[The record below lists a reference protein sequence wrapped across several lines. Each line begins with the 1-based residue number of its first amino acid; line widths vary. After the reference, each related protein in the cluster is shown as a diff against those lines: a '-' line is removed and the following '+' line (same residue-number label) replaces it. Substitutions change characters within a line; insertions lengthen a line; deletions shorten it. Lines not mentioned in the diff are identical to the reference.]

1 MAQWLFFDL
10 RSTECRQ
17 SGRLRVAPN
26 PTGTS
31 STVARQRKNENR
43 GLPARWRLYH
53 GAYYYRVP
61 PGLQALWDG
70 RKQYRLGSTLGEAAS
85 EWAKRMASVER
96 RAVYIR
102 DLLDRYGI
110 EVPMKAAA
118 TQRGDNLA
126 LVNLRKVF
134 GDMRLDDLE
143 PRHVYKYVNTRVN
156 KQGQK
161 SQATGVHEIRVF
173 KHAFTKAVE
182 WGLISKHPF
191 KGEVRLKGT
200 KPRTRYVEDWE
211 IIETLSL
218 VPKRKSGSVLM
229 LQAYIRVKMLIGIR
243 RGDMLRL
250 RMSDITDAGITVRP
264 HKTANS
270 TGLARTFEW
279 TPALRAA
286 VDMALVARP
295 IDIAPWLFCTR
306 RGEGYFDE
314 ETGQA
319 SGWDSMWQRFMSRL
333 LAETKITEHDLRGK
347 VGSDAE
353 SLERARQLLGHA
365 DSKITERVYRRK
377 PELIR
382 PLQ

>member
-1 MAQWLFFDL
+1 MPK
-10 RSTECRQ
+10 RNK
-17 SGRLRVAPN
+17 GN
-26 PTGTS
+26 
-31 STVARQRKNENR
+31 K
-43 GLPARWRLYH
+43 GLPSRWRHYH

-61 PGLQALWDG
+61 PGLESQWDG
-70 RKQYRLGSTLGEAAS
+70 RKQYRLGTTLAESAT
-85 EWAKRMASVER
+85 EWAKRMRTAER
-96 RAVYIR
+96 PAVYIR
-102 DLLDRYGI
+102 QLLERYAI
-110 EVPMKAAA
+110 EVIPTKAAA
-118 TQRGDNLA
+118 TQRGDNFA
-126 LVNLRKVF
+126 LIHLRKVF

-143 PRHVYKYVNTRVN
+143 PRHIYRYADTRVN
-156 KQGQK
+156 NQGQR
-161 SQATGVHEIRVF
+161 SPATAVHEIRVF

-182 WGLISKHPF
+182 WGLITRHPF

-200 KPRTRYVEDWE
+200 KPRNRYIEDWE
-211 IIETLSL
+211 IIEALSL

-229 LQAYIRVKMLIGIR
+229 LQAYVRVKMLIGIR

-264 HKTANS
+264 HKTADS

-279 TPALRAA
+279 TPALKSA

-295 IDIAPWLFCTR
+295 IDIAPWLFCTK
-306 RGEGYFDE
+306 RGEGYFNE

-333 LAETKITEHDLRGK
+333 LGETKITQRFTEHDLRGK

-377 PELIR
+377 PEIVR
-382 PLQ
+382 PLR

>member
-1 MAQWLFFDL
+1 M
-10 RSTECRQ
+10 
-17 SGRLRVAPN
+17 
-26 PTGTS
+26 
-31 STVARQRKNENR
+31 
-43 GLPARWRLYH
+43 PARWRLYH

-61 PGLQALWDG
+61 PGLEALWGG

-85 EWAKRMASVER
+85 EWAKRMANAER
-96 RAVYIR
+96 RIVYIR
-102 DLLDRYGI
+102 DLLDRYAI
-110 EVPMKAAA
+110 EAIPMKAAA

-134 GDMRLDDLE
+134 GDMLLDDLE
-143 PRHVYKYVNTRVN
+143 PRHIYKYVDARVN

-161 SQATGVHEIRVF
+161 SPATGVHEIRVF

-200 KPRTRYVEDWE
+200 KPRSRYVEDWE
-211 IIETLSL
+211 IIEALSL

-229 LQAYIRVKMLIGIR
+229 LQAYVRVKMLIGIR

-250 RMSDITDAGITVRP
+250 RMSDITEAGITVRP

-270 TGLARTFEW
+270 TGLVRTFEW

-286 VDMALVARP
+286 VEMALVARP
-295 IDIAPWLFCTR
+295 IDIAPWLFCTK
-306 RGEGYFDE
+306 RGEGYFNE

-319 SGWDSMWQRFMSRL
+319 TGWDSMWQRFMSRL
-333 LAETKITEHDLRGK
+333 LAETKISQRFTEHDLRGK

-353 SLERARQLLGHA
+353 SVERARQLLGHA

-382 PLQ
+382 PLR

>member
-1 MAQWLFFDL
+1 
-10 RSTECRQ
+10 
-17 SGRLRVAPN
+17 
-26 PTGTS
+26 
-31 STVARQRKNENR
+31 
-43 GLPARWRLYH
+43 
-53 GAYYYRVP
+53 
-61 PGLQALWDG
+61 
-70 RKQYRLGSTLGEAAS
+70 
-85 EWAKRMASVER
+85 
-96 RAVYIR
+96 
-102 DLLDRYGI
+102 
-110 EVPMKAAA
+110 MKAAA

-143 PRHVYKYVNTRVN
+143 PRHIYKYVDTRVN

-182 WGLISKHPF
+182 WGLVSKHPF

-211 IIETLSL
+211 IIEVLSL

-250 RMSDITDAGITVRP
+250 RMSDMTDAGITVRP

-286 VDMALVARP
+286 VDMALLARP

-319 SGWDSMWQRFMSRL
+319 TGWDSMWQRFMSRL
-333 LAETKITEHDLRGK
+333 LAETKITQRFTEHDLRGK

-365 DSKITERVYRRK
+365 DRKITERVYRRK

-382 PLQ
+382 PLR